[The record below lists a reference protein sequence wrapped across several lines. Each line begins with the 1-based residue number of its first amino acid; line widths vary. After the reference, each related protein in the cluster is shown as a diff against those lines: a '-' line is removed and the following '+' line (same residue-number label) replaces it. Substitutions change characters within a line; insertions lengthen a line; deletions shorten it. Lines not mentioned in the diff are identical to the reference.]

1 MDRMTDLHTEET
13 CLLVKREEHER
24 KMKQLDAC
32 RSDYQDHLNEVGNFL
47 FLLQIS
53 YQKSNTSTSIETFA
67 TEFSHQSR
75 RLMNGFD
82 ECQHHEMIHN
92 KKSRI
97 NSKKL
102 LLRKEKTCRRN
113 KTYEYRHVPK

>member
-32 RSDYQDHLNEVGNFL
+32 RSDYQNHFKEIGNFL
-47 FLLQIS
+47 FRLQLS
-53 YQKSNTSTSIETFA
+53 YQKSNIFTSIETF
-67 TEFSHQSR
+67 TSEFSHQSR

-82 ECQHHEMIHN
+82 ECQHHEMIQQQRITN
-92 KKSRI
+92 KLEEIAFEK
-97 NSKKL
+97 
-102 LLRKEKTCRRN
+102 RKIMSEEQN
-113 KTYEYRHVPK
+113 L

>member
-32 RSDYQDHLNEVGNFL
+32 RSDYQDHLKEVGNFL

-82 ECQHHEMIHN
+82 ECQHHEMIHQQKITN
-92 KKSRI
+92 KLEEIAFEK
-97 NSKKL
+97 
-102 LLRKEKTCRRN
+102 RKNMSEEQN
-113 KTYEYRHVPK
+113 L